1 MRENIDSCESK
12 NTFVDFILST
22 LVVCML
28 IVIFI
33 ISSILYASVN
43 DYNVSEDSISATNC
57 TVEYSSSCNELNVLN
72 LPLYKG
78 KDFVHLFSTISSD
91 YAYVK
96 VNDSIYK
103 VNIQQEIPE
112 GELTGVLLQKGNT
125 TRIYFGEET
134 DRVTMWRSGFIAVN
148 K

>member
-1 MRENIDSCESK
+1 MRKNTNSCESK

-28 IVIFI
+28 IVILI
-33 ISSILYASVN
+33 IGSILYVSVN
-43 DYNVSEDSISATNC
+43 DYNVSEESISATNC
-57 TVEYSSSCNELNVLN
+57 NVEYSSSCNELNVLN

-78 KDFVHLFSTISSD
+78 KDYVRLFLTKSNV

-96 VNDSIYK
+96 VNDSTYK
-103 VNIQQEIPE
+103 VNIHQEMPE
-112 GELTGVLLQKGNT
+112 GELTGVLLQKGST

-134 DRVTMWRSGFIAVN
+134 DKATMWRRGFIAVN

>member
-1 MRENIDSCESK
+1 MGEGINSCESK
-12 NTFVDFILST
+12 NTFVGIVLST

-28 IVIFI
+28 IVILI
-33 ISSILYASVN
+33 MGSIFYVSVN
-43 DYNVSEDSISATNC
+43 DYNVSEESISATNC
-57 TVEYSSSCNELNVLN
+57 TVEYSSSCSELNVLN
-72 LPLYKG
+72 LPLYRG
-78 KDFVHLFSTISSD
+78 KDYVHLFLTKSND

-96 VNDSIYK
+96 VNDSTYK

-112 GELTGVLLQKGNT
+112 GELTGVLLQKGST

-134 DRVTMWRSGFIAVN
+134 DKATMWRRGFIAVN

>member
-1 MRENIDSCESK
+1 MGGNINSCESK

-28 IVIFI
+28 IVILSI
-33 ISSILYASVN
+33 GSILYVSVN
-43 DYNVSEDSISATNC
+43 DYNVIEDSISATNC
-57 TVEYSSSCNELNVLN
+57 TVEYSSSCKELNILN
-72 LPLYKG
+72 LSLYKG
-78 KDFVHLFSTISSD
+78 RDCVHLFSTISND

-96 VNDSIYK
+96 VDDSTYK

-112 GELTGVLLQKGNT
+112 GELTGVLLQKGST

-134 DRVTMWRSGFIAVN
+134 DKATMWRSGFISVN